1 MCMFTCDPFSFW
13 TNSTDTNLVILFSW
27 LFYFLFEIFYFI
39 FCWSFKLL
47 AHKSY
52 KIHIQIKCTQWT
64 LARYQYHDERIQLT
78 AEWFERL
85 NWIELNVFILLS
97 SSSSSFTSFFFLF
110 WFWFKP
116 IFIQE
121 EKLYFQCCTVLVS
134 FIIDMQYSV
143 GALSNSNS
151 IAWFYFM
158 IE

>member
-1 MCMFTCDPFSFW
+1 MIQLNVYVYLWPFFFW

-27 LFYFLFEIFYFI
+27 WFYFLFQIFYFI

-52 KIHIQIKCTQWT
+52 KIHIQIKYTQWT

-85 NWIELNVFILLS
+85 NWIQFNVFIFLS
-97 SSSSSFTSFFFLF
+97 SSSSSFTSFFLF

-121 EKLYFQCCTVLVS
+121 EKLYFQRCAVLCCVVL
-134 FIIDMQYSV
+134 FWSV
-143 GALSNSNS
+143 LSLTCS
-151 IAWFYFM
+151 IQ
-158 IE
+158 

>member
-97 SSSSSFTSFFFLF
+97 SSSSSFTSFFFFFDSDSNPSLFKKKNLISNAVLF
-110 WFWFKP
+110 WSVLSLTCS
-116 IFIQE
+116 IQW
-121 EKLYFQCCTVLVS
+121 
-134 FIIDMQYSV
+134 
-143 GALSNSNS
+143 GH
-151 IAWFYFM
+151 
-158 IE
+158 

>member
-52 KIHIQIKCTQWT
+52 KIHIQIKYTQWT

-97 SSSSSFTSFFFLF
+97 SSSSSFTSFFSFL
-110 WFWFKP
+110 
-116 IFIQE
+116 ILIQTH
-121 EKLYFQCCTVLVS
+121 LYSRRKTLFPMLYCFGQ
-134 FIIDMQYSV
+134 
-143 GALSNSNS
+143 
-151 IAWFYFM
+151 FYHWHAVFSGGTKQ
-158 IE
+158 